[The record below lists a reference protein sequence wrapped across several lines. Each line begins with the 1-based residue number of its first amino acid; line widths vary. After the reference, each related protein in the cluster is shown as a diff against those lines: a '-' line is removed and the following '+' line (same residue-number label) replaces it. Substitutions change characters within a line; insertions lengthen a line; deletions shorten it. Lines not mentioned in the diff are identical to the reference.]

1 MTTNKNYSGLVY
13 YVYMLPIF
21 LSQSYA
27 FRKDIN
33 FKHNYVTHY
42 LVYFVL
48 FILIFNYTISP
59 KPYFDAVD
67 RIRYWNS
74 SSLPFLSQIF
84 GSMASFIPFYF
95 GILLRIGYKKTSI
108 VSFLIYIIYIILIG
122 QKGGSLIQSLIFY
135 IFPYSL
141 KYIRKKE
148 IFKILPYLSFAF
160 IIMLIIAYI
169 SYSSFNPYSYLG
181 FDPIQGLA
189 YRVFGLQ
196 NGLTWYATEY
206 YLFKFGTFNPNDIF
220 DGMTSMMNDVLG
232 TSMIDRNYTSLEGR
246 FTNAFP
252 ANVIKF
258 NWFLGYLITLFVA
271 YILFLIIRLWY
282 YIFNKSFLFGIL
294 SFNAITVIQNNIAMG
309 DFGLA
314 IKWIFLTLLMWIILE
329 FIKEMKKI

>member
-1 MTTNKNYSGLVY
+1 MILAALLIISIIFIWINSKNSIFIMIFPTLGFILSILSSTFLDFGIYNVELEMTTNKNYSGLVY

-59 KPYFDAVD
+59 KPYYFLMLLIELD
-67 RIRYWNS
+67 IGIHLP
-74 SSLPFLSQIF
+74 LPFLSQIF

-141 KYIRKKE
+141 KYIRKK
-148 IFKILPYLSFAF
+148 
-160 IIMLIIAYI
+160 
-169 SYSSFNPYSYLG
+169 
-181 FDPIQGLA
+181 
-189 YRVFGLQ
+189 
-196 NGLTWYATEY
+196 
-206 YLFKFGTFNPNDIF
+206 
-220 DGMTSMMNDVLG
+220 
-232 TSMIDRNYTSLEGR
+232 RN
-246 FTNAFP
+246 F
-252 ANVIKF
+252 
-258 NWFLGYLITLFVA
+258 
-271 YILFLIIRLWY
+271 
-282 YIFNKSFLFGIL
+282 
-294 SFNAITVIQNNIAMG
+294 
-309 DFGLA
+309 
-314 IKWIFLTLLMWIILE
+314 
-329 FIKEMKKI
+329 